1 MSLNIYNYL
10 REHNIISIHQ
20 SGFTPGDSTVNQLVS
35 IHHDICMALENRSD
49 VQLIFFDI
57 SKAFDKVW
65 HKGLLHKIKG
75 IGIKESLYRW
85 LEDYLTNRKQRVVL
99 NGKHS
104 SWQVIKAGVPQ
115 GSVLGPILF
124 LIYINDIGQNLTAK
138 PSLFADDTS
147 LSKHI
152 VDTLIPK

>member
-1 MSLNIYNYL
+1 
-10 REHNIISIHQ
+10 
-20 SGFTPGDSTVNQLVS
+20 
-35 IHHDICMALENRSD
+35 MALENRAD

-85 LEDYLTNRKQRVVL
+85 FEDYLTKRKQRVVL

-124 LIYINDIGQNLTAK
+124 LIYIKTWT
-138 PSLFADDTS
+138 PSS
-147 LSKHI
+147 HG
-152 VDTLIPK
+152 LINGK